1 MTNKI
6 RNCCSAGKK
15 SKKCVRTSDK
25 KVFNLPRRFSRKK
38 CTSGKIKG
46 FTMRASCAAYKD
58 CKKGGSA
65 KKIKGGRFDRHRH
78 IEKDTYEEALE
89 RPQMEFPLT
98 DDAFYEH
105 SSSYDLNQNV
115 PDVSINLDDS
125 SLFSNLEDTIS
136 LNDLPEDPNEIMTIH
151 SDIDEYDQIFEN
163 PPSPIHSQ
171 RGINEYDEIFENP
184 PSPIRRQRGGKSKRK
199 GRSKR
204 RRKRTK
210 RYTRKGSDDEKT
222 GGAPINPLHKDD
234 LESKI
239 IRSDPNFDIIKDLVK
254 DSAAGIF
261 YLHETIR
268 KNRPM
273 NKPKTIEAI
282 RSYII
287 LLVTELAAQ
296 HSQRGYDMK
305 EVQDVVKKLMNKLFD
320 EYDPRKLKFE
330 QHDRE
335 YILEAVNEAAS
346 FQGLF
351 KEKDMENM
359 LKKRE
364 ERNKKEADEFR
375 KKYGHLLGPRKK
387 KEVVEAAGGPPV
399 SENDSSSDESERGS
413 ISDTSSSEYYT
424 PRASISGIEGET
436 NPDDLINEARNI
448 PKESLGKK
456 LCSKLNPLNC
466 IRSSKKN
473 RSDLEQNLLGGKKIT
488 RKRTKRYTRKKK

>member
-1 MTNKI
+1 
-6 RNCCSAGKK
+6 
-15 SKKCVRTSDK
+15 
-25 KVFNLPRRFSRKK
+25 
-38 CTSGKIKG
+38 
-46 FTMRASCAAYKD
+46 
-58 CKKGGSA
+58 
-65 KKIKGGRFDRHRH
+65 
-78 IEKDTYEEALE
+78 
-89 RPQMEFPLT
+89 
-98 DDAFYEH
+98 
-105 SSSYDLNQNV
+105 V

-136 LNDLPEDPNEIMTIH
+136 LNDLPEDPNESMTIP

-210 RYTRKGSDDEKT
+210 RHTRKGSDDEKT

-239 IRSDPNFDIIKDLVK
+239 IRSNPNFDIIKELVK

-305 EVQDVVKKLMNKLFD
+305 EVQDVVKKLMNKLFN

-364 ERNKKEADEFR
+364 ERNKKEEDEFR

-473 RSDLEQNLLGGKKIT
+473 RSDLEQNLLGGKKTRKNRTKKRNVKKNRKKKSTKKRLSKIR